1 MPSEVKEWTQM
12 EISVEMDLD
21 VTMLQREYYDLLEC
35 MSDIGGIL
43 QILLSGI
50 AFILVIL
57 NYQHMDNFL
66 AAQLFKIDSSGS
78 DNDN

>member
-35 MSDIGGIL
+35 MADIGGIL

>member
-66 AAQLFKIDSSGS
+66 AAQLFKIDSGGS